1 MKLSGQPFALNLFRA
16 GNDKSYISI
25 QIRDEENQVWKIRL
39 GIIEDV
45 LNSIENIMQIF
56 ESPEIEVET
65 NESFQGNLFFLLY
78 KLICFLEPPTTFIPG
93 KLSSVVVEPKEE
105 KIELA
110 IRKRERK
117 NPEPKKYGKKLCLR
131 PANKQ

>member
-65 NESFQGNLFFLLY
+65 NESFQGNL
-78 KLICFLEPPTTFIPG
+78 CF
-93 KLSSVVVEPKEE
+93 
-105 KIELA
+105 
-110 IRKRERK
+110 
-117 NPEPKKYGKKLCLR
+117 
-131 PANKQ
+131 